1 MADKTF
7 FGRLKKAFSTS
18 TVVRQVGDKKLKVV
32 DPSRLQSAGN
42 LASNSL
48 VDRFNRIH
56 SSNGH
61 DSVYNPSNAFAQMRL
76 ELFSEYESMD
86 SDSIISSALDIYSDE
101 STIKNEFGDILKITA
116 DKEEIKDILHNLF
129 YDVLNIEFNLWPWI
143 RNMVKYGDCYLKM
156 DILEKVG
163 VTGVQPISVYEVIRE
178 EGTDPSKPEYV
189 RFLHD
194 PSFGGASSNYHKPA
208 GQKTYFENYEIAH
221 FRMLSDTNFLPYGK
235 SILEG
240 GRKTWKQLTLMEDAM
255 MIHRIMRA
263 PSKRVFN
270 IDIGNIPPA
279 EVDNY
284 MQQVINRM
292 KKTPYIDQNTGDYN
306 LKFNLQNMLEDFYL
320 PTRGGNSGTKIE
332 DLGGLEWT
340 GTEDIEYL
348 KNRMLASLRI
358 PKAFVGYEEG
368 VDGKATLAALDVRFA
383 RTVERIQ
390 RIAVS
395 ELTKIA
401 LVHLY
406 TQGYTDADLV
416 GFSIELTNPSTIAE
430 QEKVELWSSKNRL
443 ADEMKTGQ
451 MLSEDWIY
459 DKIFGMSKEEVKG
472 QREKVVEDTIQNFRK
487 EKISSEGID
496 PAKEPTVAEEA
507 RKRNKQTQLRAS
519 GDTRKTRGGKTD
531 NDVGRPVEGDYYGT
545 DNGARGRDPLGKE
558 KNKRDM
564 KNRDRGIKHTYKGNS
579 PLAKEIANSID
590 LFKNKRSILKEKTD
604 MLDESNLIDKDL
616 T

>member
-18 TVVRQVGDKKLKVV
+18 TIVRKIGDNQLKVV
-32 DPSRLQSAGN
+32 DPSRLQSTGN

-56 SSNGH
+56 MSRGR
-61 DSVYNPSNAFAQMRL
+61 DSVYNPSNAFAQLRL

-86 SDSIISSALDIYSDE
+86 TDSIISSALDIYSDE
-101 STIKNEFGDILKITA
+101 STIKNEFGDVLKINSE
-116 DKEEIKDILHNLF
+116 KEEIKKILDNLF

-143 RNMVKYGDCYLKM
+143 RNMVKYGDFYLKM
-156 DILEKVG
+156 NILEKVG
-163 VTGVQPISVYEVIRE
+163 VVNVEPVSVYEMIRE

-194 PSFGGASSNYHKPA
+194 PSFGGAVSNYHKPA
-208 GQKTYFENYEIAH
+208 GSKTYFENYEIAH

-235 SILEG
+235 SMLEG
-240 GRKTWKQLTLMEDAM
+240 ARKTWKQLTLMEDAM

-263 PSKRVFN
+263 PAKRVFN
-270 IDIGNIPPA
+270 IDIGNIPPN
-279 EVDNY
+279 EVDSY

-292 KKTPYIDQNTGDYN
+292 KKVPYVDQNTGDYN

-320 PTRGGNSGTKIE
+320 PTRGGNSGTRIE

-340 GTEDIEYL
+340 GTDDIEYL
-348 KNRMLASLRI
+348 KNRMLAALRM
-358 PKAFVGYEEG
+358 PKAFIGYEEG
-368 VDGKATLAALDVRFA
+368 VDGKATLAAMDVRFA
-383 RTVERIQ
+383 RTIERIQ

-406 TQGYTDADLV
+406 SQGYKDEDLV
-416 GFSIELTNPSTIAE
+416 DFSLELTNPSTIYE
-430 QEKVELWSSKNRL
+430 QEKIELWSSKNRL
-443 ADEMKTGQ
+443 ADDLKNGQ
-451 MLSEDWIY
+451 MVSEDWIY
-459 DKIFGMSKEEVKG
+459 DKIFSMSKDEVDLERDKVIEDVI
-472 QREKVVEDTIQNFRK
+472 QKFRRDMIEREGK
-487 EKISSEGID
+487 D
-496 PAKEPTVAEEA
+496 PAKQPTVAEEA
-507 RKRNKQTQLRAS
+507 KKKNKRDRLRAA
-519 GDTRKTRGGKTD
+519 GDTRKTRGGSD
-531 NDVGRPVEGDYYGT
+531 DADVGRPVEGDYYGT

-558 KNKRDM
+558 KLKRDV
-564 KNRDRGIKHTYKGNS
+564 KNRDRNRKPNFKGGS
-579 PLAKEIANSID
+579 PLAREIANSMN
-590 LFKNKRSILKEKTD
+590 LFDKDKKILKEESK

>member
-7 FGRLKKAFSTS
+7 FGRLKNAFSTS
-18 TVVRQVGDKKLKVV
+18 TVVRKVGDNKLKVV
-32 DPSRLQSAGN
+32 DPSRLQSSGN

-56 SSNGH
+56 TSGATN
-61 DSVYNPSNAFAQMRL
+61 SVYNPNNAFAQMRL

-101 STIKNEFGDILKITA
+101 STIKNEFGDVLKISTG
-116 DKEEIKDILHNLF
+116 KEEIKEILNNLF

-143 RNMVKYGDCYLKM
+143 RNMVKYGDFYLKM

-163 VTGVQPISVYEVIRE
+163 VTGVQPISVYEVVRE

-189 RFLHD
+189 RFMHD
-194 PSFGGASSNYHKPA
+194 PSFGGSTNYHKA
-208 GQKTYFENYEIAH
+208 GGSKTYFENYEIAH

-235 SILEG
+235 SVLEG

-270 IDIGNIPPA
+270 IDIGNIPPS

-284 MQQVINRM
+284 MQQVISRM
-292 KKTPYIDQNTGDYN
+292 KKTPYVDQNTGDYN

-320 PTRGGNSGTKIE
+320 PTRGGNSGTGIE

-340 GTEDIEYL
+340 GTDDIEYL
-348 KNRMLASLRI
+348 KNRMMAALRV
-358 PKAFVGYEEG
+358 PKSFLGYEEA

-383 RTVERIQ
+383 RTIERIQ
-390 RIAVS
+390 RIATS

-406 TQGYTDADLV
+406 TQGYTDEDLV
-416 GFSIELTNPSTIAE
+416 DFKLELTNPSTIYE
-430 QEKVELWSSKNRL
+430 QEKIELWSSKNRL
-443 ADEMKTGQ
+443 ADDMKSGQ
-451 MLSEDWIY
+451 MLSEDWVY
-459 DKIFGMSKEEVKG
+459 DKIFGMSKEEVNLE
-472 QREKVVEDTIQNFRK
+472 REKVVEDSIQKFRRD
-487 EKISSEGID
+487 KIESEGID
-496 PAKEPTVAEEA
+496 PAKESTIAEEA
-507 RKRNKQTQLRAS
+507 KEKNKRDRLRAS
-519 GDTRKTRGGKTD
+519 GDTRKTRGGKID
-531 NDVGRPVEGDYYGT
+531 ADVGRPVESDYYGT
-545 DNGARGRDPLGKE
+545 DNGVRGRDPLGNE
-558 KNKRDM
+558 TMKRDV
-564 KNRDRGIKHTYKGNS
+564 KNRDRGIKRKYKGGN

-590 LFKNKRSILKEKTD
+590 LFKNKRSILKEKAD

>member
-7 FGRLKKAFSTS
+7 FGRLKNAFSTS
-18 TVVRQVGDKKLKVV
+18 TVVRKVGDNKLKVV
-32 DPSRLQSAGN
+32 DPSRLQSSGN

-56 SSNGH
+56 TSGATN
-61 DSVYNPSNAFAQMRL
+61 SVYNPNNAFAQMRL

-101 STIKNEFGDILKITA
+101 STIKNEFGDVLKISTG
-116 DKEEIKDILHNLF
+116 KEEIKEILNNLF

-143 RNMVKYGDCYLKM
+143 RNMVKYGDFYLKM

-163 VTGVQPISVYEVIRE
+163 VTGVQPISVYEVVRE

-189 RFLHD
+189 RFMHD
-194 PSFGGASSNYHKPA
+194 PSFGGSTNYHKA
-208 GQKTYFENYEIAH
+208 GGSKTYFENYEIAH

-235 SILEG
+235 SVLEG

-270 IDIGNIPPA
+270 IDIGNIPPS

-284 MQQVINRM
+284 MQQVISRM
-292 KKTPYIDQNTGDYN
+292 KKTPYVDQNTGDYN

-320 PTRGGNSGTKIE
+320 PTRGGNSGTGIE

-340 GTEDIEYL
+340 GTDDIEYL
-348 KNRMLASLRI
+348 KNRMMAALRV
-358 PKAFVGYEEG
+358 PKSFLGYEEA

-383 RTVERIQ
+383 RTIERIQ
-390 RIAVS
+390 RIATS

-406 TQGYTDADLV
+406 TQGYTDEDLV
-416 GFSIELTNPSTIAE
+416 DFKLELTNPSTIYE
-430 QEKVELWSSKNRL
+430 QEKIELWSSKNRL
-443 ADEMKTGQ
+443 ADDMKSGQ
-451 MLSEDWIY
+451 MLSEDWVY
-459 DKIFGMSKEEVKG
+459 DKIFGMSKEEVNLE
-472 QREKVVEDTIQNFRK
+472 REKVVEDSIQKFRRD
-487 EKISSEGID
+487 KIESEGID
-496 PAKEPTVAEEA
+496 PAKESTIAEEA
-507 RKRNKQTQLRAS
+507 KEKNKRDRLRAS
-519 GDTRKTRGGKTD
+519 GDTRKTRGGKID
-531 NDVGRPVEGDYYGT
+531 ADVGRPVEGDYYGT
-545 DNGARGRDPLGKE
+545 DNGVRGRDPLGNE
-558 KNKRDM
+558 TMKRDV
-564 KNRDRGIKHTYKGNS
+564 KNRDRGIKRKYKGGN

-590 LFKNKRSILKEKTD
+590 LFKNKRSILKEKAD

>member
-7 FGRLKKAFSTS
+7 FGRLKNAFSTS
-18 TVVRQVGDKKLKVV
+18 TVVRKVGDNKLKVV
-32 DPSRLQSAGN
+32 DPSRLQSSGN

-56 SSNGH
+56 TSGTT
-61 DSVYNPSNAFAQMRL
+61 DSVYNPNNAFAQMRL

-101 STIKNEFGDILKITA
+101 STIKNEFGDVLKISTG
-116 DKEEIKDILHNLF
+116 KEEIKEILNNLF

-143 RNMVKYGDCYLKM
+143 RNMVKYGDFYLKM

-163 VTGVQPISVYEVIRE
+163 VTGVQPISVYEVVRE

-189 RFLHD
+189 RFMHD
-194 PSFGGASSNYHKPA
+194 PSFGGSTNYHKAA
-208 GQKTYFENYEIAH
+208 GSKTYFENYEIAH

-235 SILEG
+235 SVLEG
-240 GRKTWKQLTLMEDAM
+240 ARKTWKQLTLMEDAM

-270 IDIGNIPPA
+270 IDIGNIPPS

-284 MQQVINRM
+284 MQQVIGRM
-292 KKTPYIDQNTGDYN
+292 KKTPYVDQNTGDYN

-320 PTRGGNSGTKIE
+320 PTRGGNSGTGIE

-340 GTEDIEYL
+340 GTDDIEYL
-348 KNRMLASLRI
+348 KNRMMAALRV
-358 PKAFVGYEEG
+358 PKSFLGYEEA

-383 RTVERIQ
+383 RTIERIQ
-390 RIAVS
+390 RIATS

-406 TQGYTDADLV
+406 TQGYTDEDLV
-416 GFSIELTNPSTIAE
+416 DFKLELTNPSTIYE
-430 QEKVELWSSKNRL
+430 QEKIELWSSKNRL
-443 ADEMKTGQ
+443 ADDMKTGQ
-451 MLSEDWIY
+451 MLSEDWVY
-459 DKIFGMSKEEVKG
+459 DKIFGMSKEEVNLE
-472 QREKVVEDTIQNFRK
+472 REKVVEDSIQKFRRD
-487 EKISSEGID
+487 KIESEGID
-496 PAKEPTVAEEA
+496 PAKEPTVAEEIKEKN
-507 RKRNKQTQLRAS
+507 KRDKLRSS
-519 GDTRKTRGGKTD
+519 GDTRKTRGGKTEA
-531 NDVGRPVEGDYYGT
+531 DVGRPVEGDYYGT
-545 DNGARGRDPLGKE
+545 DNGVRGRDPLGNE
-558 KNKRDM
+558 TMKRDV
-564 KNRDRGIKHTYKGNS
+564 KNRDRGIKQKYKGEN

-590 LFKNKRSILKEKTD
+590 LFKNKRSILKEKAD

>member
-7 FGRLKKAFSTS
+7 FGRLKNAFSTS
-18 TVVRQVGDKKLKVV
+18 TVVRKVGDNKLKVV
-32 DPSRLQSAGN
+32 DPSRLQSSGN

-56 SSNGH
+56 TSGTT
-61 DSVYNPSNAFAQMRL
+61 DSVYNPNNAFAQMRL

-101 STIKNEFGDILKITA
+101 STIKNEFGDVLKISTG
-116 DKEEIKDILHNLF
+116 KEEIKEILNNLF

-143 RNMVKYGDCYLKM
+143 RNMVKYGDFYLKM

-163 VTGVQPISVYEVIRE
+163 VTGVQPISVYEVVRE

-189 RFLHD
+189 RFMHD
-194 PSFGGASSNYHKPA
+194 PSFGGSTNYHKAA
-208 GQKTYFENYEIAH
+208 GSKTYFENYEIAH

-235 SILEG
+235 SVLEG
-240 GRKTWKQLTLMEDAM
+240 ARKTWKQLTLMEDAM

-270 IDIGNIPPA
+270 IDIGNIPPS

-284 MQQVINRM
+284 MQQVIGRM
-292 KKTPYIDQNTGDYN
+292 KKTPYVDQNTGDYN

-320 PTRGGNSGTKIE
+320 PTRGGNSGTGIE

-340 GTEDIEYL
+340 GTDDIEYL
-348 KNRMLASLRI
+348 KNRMMAALRV
-358 PKAFVGYEEG
+358 PKSFLGYEEA

-383 RTVERIQ
+383 RTIERIQ
-390 RIAVS
+390 RIATS

-406 TQGYTDADLV
+406 TQGYTDEDLV
-416 GFSIELTNPSTIAE
+416 DFKLELTNPSTIYE
-430 QEKVELWSSKNRL
+430 QEKIELWSSKNRL
-443 ADEMKTGQ
+443 ADDMKTGK
-451 MLSEDWIY
+451 MLSEDWVY
-459 DKIFGMSKEEVKG
+459 DKIFGMSKEEVNLE
-472 QREKVVEDTIQNFRK
+472 REKVVEDSIQKFRRD
-487 EKISSEGID
+487 KIESEGID
-496 PAKEPTVAEEA
+496 PAKEPTVAEEIKEKN
-507 RKRNKQTQLRAS
+507 KRDKLRSS

-531 NDVGRPVEGDYYGT
+531 ADVGRPVEGDYYGT
-545 DNGARGRDPLGKE
+545 DNGVRGRDPLGNE
-558 KNKRDM
+558 TMKRDV
-564 KNRDRGIKHTYKGNS
+564 KNRDRGIKQKYKGGN

-590 LFKNKRSILKEKTD
+590 LFKNKRSILKEKAD

>member
-7 FGRLKKAFSTS
+7 FGKLKNAFSTS
-18 TVVRQVGDKKLKVV
+18 TVVRKVGDNKLKVV
-32 DPSRLQSAGN
+32 DPSRLQSSGN

-56 SSNGH
+56 TSGTT
-61 DSVYNPSNAFAQMRL
+61 DSVYNPNNAFAQMRL

-101 STIKNEFGDILKITA
+101 STIKNEFGDVLKISTG
-116 DKEEIKDILHNLF
+116 KEEIKEILNNLF

-143 RNMVKYGDCYLKM
+143 RNMVKYGDFYLKM

-163 VTGVQPISVYEVIRE
+163 VTGVQPISVYEVVRE

-189 RFLHD
+189 RFMHD
-194 PSFGGASSNYHKPA
+194 PSFGGSTNYHKAA
-208 GQKTYFENYEIAH
+208 GSKTYFENYEIAH

-235 SILEG
+235 SVLEG
-240 GRKTWKQLTLMEDAM
+240 ARKTWKQLTLMEDAM

-270 IDIGNIPPA
+270 IDIGNIPPS

-292 KKTPYIDQNTGDYN
+292 KKTPYVDQNTGDYN

-320 PTRGGNSGTKIE
+320 PTRGGNSGTGIE

-340 GTEDIEYL
+340 GTDDIEYL
-348 KNRMLASLRI
+348 KNRMMAALRV
-358 PKAFVGYEEG
+358 PKSFLGYEEA

-383 RTVERIQ
+383 RTIERIQ
-390 RIAVS
+390 RIATS

-406 TQGYTDADLV
+406 TQGYTDEDLV
-416 GFSIELTNPSTIAE
+416 DFKLELTNPSTIYE
-430 QEKVELWSSKNRL
+430 QEKIELWSSKNRL
-443 ADEMKTGQ
+443 ADDMKTGQ
-451 MLSEDWIY
+451 MLSEDWVY
-459 DKIFGMSKEEVKG
+459 DKIFGMSKEEVNLE
-472 QREKVVEDTIQNFRK
+472 REKVVEDSIQKFRRD
-487 EKISSEGID
+487 KIESEGID
-496 PAKEPTVAEEA
+496 PAKEPTVAEEIKEKN
-507 RKRNKQTQLRAS
+507 KRDKLRSS

-531 NDVGRPVEGDYYGT
+531 ADVGRPVEGDYYGT
-545 DNGARGRDPLGKE
+545 DNGVRGRDPLGNE
-558 KNKRDM
+558 TMKRDV
-564 KNRDRGIKHTYKGNS
+564 KNRDRGIKQKYKGGN

-590 LFKNKRSILKEKTD
+590 LFKNKRSILKEKAD

>member
-18 TVVRQVGDKKLKVV
+18 TIVRKIGDNQLKVV
-32 DPSRLQSAGN
+32 DPSRLQSKGN

-48 VDRFNRIH
+48 IDRFNRIH
-56 SSNGH
+56 MSRGRDSS
-61 DSVYNPSNAFAQMRL
+61 YNPSNAFAQLRL

-86 SDSIISSALDIYSDE
+86 TDSIISSALDIYSDE
-101 STIKNEFGDILKITA
+101 STIKNEFGDVLKINSE
-116 DKEEIKDILHNLF
+116 KEEIKKILDNLF

-143 RNMVKYGDCYLKM
+143 RNMVKYGDFYLKM
-156 DILEKVG
+156 NILEKVG
-163 VTGVQPISVYEVIRE
+163 VVNVEPVSVYEMIRE
-178 EGTDPSKPEYV
+178 EGTDPAKPEYV

-194 PSFGGASSNYHKPA
+194 PSFGGATSNYHKPA
-208 GQKTYFENYEIAH
+208 GAKTYFENYEVAH

-235 SILEG
+235 SMLEG
-240 GRKTWKQLTLMEDAM
+240 ARKTWKQLTLMEDAM

-270 IDIGNIPPA
+270 IDIGNIPPN
-279 EVDNY
+279 EVDSY

-292 KKTPYIDQNTGDYN
+292 KKVPYVDQNTGDYN

-320 PTRGGNSGTKIE
+320 PTRGGNSGTRIE

-340 GTEDIEYL
+340 GTDDIEYL
-348 KNRMLASLRI
+348 RNRMLAALRM
-358 PKAFVGYEEG
+358 PKAFIGYEEG
-368 VDGKATLAALDVRFA
+368 VDGKATLAAMDVRFA
-383 RTVERIQ
+383 RTIERIQ

-406 TQGYTDADLV
+406 SQGYKDEDLV
-416 GFSIELTNPSTIAE
+416 DFSLELTNPSTIYE
-430 QEKVELWSSKNRL
+430 QEKIELWSSKNRL
-443 ADEMKTGQ
+443 ADDLKNGQ
-451 MLSEDWIY
+451 MVSEDWIY
-459 DKIFGMSKEEVKG
+459 DKIFGMSKDEVDLE
-472 QREKVVEDTIQNFRK
+472 RDKVVEDVIQKFRRDMI
-487 EKISSEGID
+487 EREGKD
-496 PAKEPTVAEEA
+496 PAKQPTVAEEA
-507 RKRNKQTQLRAS
+507 KKKNKRDRLRAA
-519 GDTRKTRGGKTD
+519 GDTRKTRGGSD
-531 NDVGRPVEGDYYGT
+531 DADVGRPVEGDYYGT

-558 KNKRDM
+558 KLKRDV
-564 KNRDRGIKHTYKGNS
+564 KNRDRNRRPNFKGGS
-579 PLAKEIANSID
+579 PLAREIASSMN
-590 LFKNKRSILKEKTD
+590 LFDKDKKILKEESN

>member
-7 FGRLKKAFSTS
+7 FGKLKNAFSTS
-18 TVVRQVGDKKLKVV
+18 TVVRKVGDNKLKVV
-32 DPSRLQSAGN
+32 DPSRLQSSGN

-56 SSNGH
+56 TSGTT
-61 DSVYNPSNAFAQMRL
+61 DSVYNPNNAFAQMRL

-101 STIKNEFGDILKITA
+101 STIKNEFGDVLKISTG
-116 DKEEIKDILHNLF
+116 KEEIKEILNNLF

-143 RNMVKYGDCYLKM
+143 RNMVKYGDFYLKM

-163 VTGVQPISVYEVIRE
+163 VTGVQPISVYEVVRE

-189 RFLHD
+189 RFMHD
-194 PSFGGASSNYHKPA
+194 PSFGGSTNYHKAA
-208 GQKTYFENYEIAH
+208 GSKTYFENYEIAH

-235 SILEG
+235 SVLEG
-240 GRKTWKQLTLMEDAM
+240 ARKTWKQLTLMEDAM

-279 EVDNY
+279 EVDTY

-292 KKTPYIDQNTGDYN
+292 KKTPYVDQNTGDYN

-320 PTRGGNSGTKIE
+320 PTRGGNSGTGIE

-340 GTEDIEYL
+340 GTDDIEYL
-348 KNRMLASLRI
+348 KNRMMAALRV
-358 PKAFVGYEEG
+358 PKSFLGYEEA

-383 RTVERIQ
+383 RTIERIQ
-390 RIAVS
+390 RIATS

-406 TQGYTDADLV
+406 TQGYTDEDLV
-416 GFSIELTNPSTIAE
+416 DFKLELTNPSTIYE
-430 QEKVELWSSKNRL
+430 QEKIELWSSKNRL
-443 ADEMKTGQ
+443 ADDMKTGQ
-451 MLSEDWIY
+451 MLSEDWVY
-459 DKIFGMSKEEVKG
+459 DKIFGMSKEEVNLE
-472 QREKVVEDTIQNFRK
+472 REKVVEDSIQKFRRD
-487 EKISSEGID
+487 KIESEGID
-496 PAKEPTVAEEA
+496 PAKEPTVAEEIKEKN
-507 RKRNKQTQLRAS
+507 KRDKLRSS

-531 NDVGRPVEGDYYGT
+531 TDVGRPVEGDYYGT
-545 DNGARGRDPLGKE
+545 DNGVRGRDPLGNE
-558 KNKRDM
+558 TMKRDV
-564 KNRDRGIKHTYKGNS
+564 KNRDRGIKQKYKGGN

-590 LFKNKRSILKEKTD
+590 LFKNKRSILKEKAD